1 LIQKV
6 DIKEIKKI
14 IMAKN
19 NKTQTSFSSTQQY
32 LDIAE
37 IKDDTIVMKD
47 GTLRAVLL
55 VSSINFALKSEDEQ
69 NAVIDAYV
77 RFLNNLSFTLQI
89 VIQSRELDIDNYLE
103 YLKGKEKEQVNKL
116 LKVQTA
122 DYIEYIKELT
132 SLGQIMNKRFFIVV
146 PYDPLT
152 DKHKSFFS
160 SISEAL
166 KPATIIKLKEKLFVK
181 YKDMLDR
188 RIESVAGGLESMG
201 VAVARLDTQSL
212 IELYYKTYNPETSKN
227 QELVDLEKI
236 RVEK

>member
-1 LIQKV
+1 MSKTSP
-6 DIKEIKKI
+6 
-14 IMAKN
+14 N
-19 NKTQTSFSSTQQY
+19 NAVISTQQDF
-32 LDIAE
+32 DIAE
-37 IKDDTIVMKD
+37 IKDNTVVMKD

-69 NAVIDAYV
+69 NAVIDSYI

-103 YLKGKEKEQVNKL
+103 YLKSKEKEQINKL

-132 SLGQIMNKRFFIVV
+132 SLGRIMNKRFYVIV

-160 SISEAL
+160 SITEAL
-166 KPATIIKLKEKLFVK
+166 KPATIIKLKEKTFSK
-181 YKDMLDR
+181 YQDMLER
-188 RIESVAGGLESMG
+188 RIESIASGLESMG

-212 IELYYKTYNPETSKN
+212 IELYYKTYNPETSRN
-227 QELVDLEKI
+227 QNLVDLQKL
-236 RVEK
+236 RGDF

>member
-1 LIQKV
+1 MPKSKL
-6 DIKEIKKI
+6 
-14 IMAKN
+14 AKN
-19 NKTQTSFSSTQQY
+19 NISVSTQQY

-37 IKDDTIVMKD
+37 IKENTIVMKD

-69 NAVIDAYV
+69 NAVIDSYV

-103 YLKGKEKEQVNKL
+103 YLKEKEKQQTNKL

-132 SLGQIMNKRFFIVV
+132 SLGRIMNKRFYIIV
-146 PYDPLT
+146 PYNPMS
-152 DKHKSFFS
+152 DKRKGFFS
-160 SISEAL
+160 LISEAL
-166 KPATIIKLKEKLFVK
+166 KPATIIKLKEKTFRE
-181 YKDMLDR
+181 YQEMLER
-188 RIESVAGGLESMG
+188 RNESVIGGLESMG

-227 QELVDLEKI
+227 QNLVDLDKL

>member
-1 LIQKV
+1 
-6 DIKEIKKI
+6 
-14 IMAKN
+14 MPKN
-19 NKTQTSFSSTQQY
+19 ASKNSAISTQQY

-37 IKDDTIVMKD
+37 IKDNTVVMKD

-69 NAVIDAYV
+69 NAVIDSYI

-103 YLKGKEKEQVNKL
+103 YLKSKEKEQINKL

-132 SLGQIMNKRFFIVV
+132 SLGRIMNKRFYVVV

-160 SISEAL
+160 SITEAL
-166 KPATIIKLKEKLFVK
+166 KPATVIKLKEKIFVK
-181 YKDMLDR
+181 YQDLLDR
-188 RIESVAGGLESMG
+188 RVESVASGLESMG
-201 VAVARLDTQSL
+201 VAVVRLDTQSL
-212 IELYYKTYNPETSKN
+212 IELYYKTYNPETARN
-227 QELVDLEKI
+227 QGLVDLQKI
-236 RVEK
+236 RVDF